1 MDPRVKGGE
10 TAGKTR
16 DGLQGSRSYLRGLT
30 KPRRRLSRAKPLP
43 KDPFASKDTDSN
55 ASLRVDDEISHLLHC
70 YGWSLGDNLELTSL
84 RSSPHKGAMPRTW
97 GWAHFFC
104 AASIVGCSLIPTPA
118 IAGRRPFLLAYD
130 SEIIPEGDVELEQ
143 WLWSESKI
151 PARPRIP
158 ARYWVYWS
166 PVIAL
171 SNHLELY
178 LPVQWVATST
188 SANLETL
195 SAELRYRIFP
205 REHEGGFQALIHAAI
220 HQAVFFRAAPSSA
233 DLGLVATYGSPNQL
247 HLMANFGVQAALPW
261 PEHMARPIL
270 LEYAAGAAH
279 PLFSTELRL
288 AVEFDGE
295 IGLRATQETIGRHF
309 LGGAIAW
316 SRGRVW
322 ITAGFLFGLTGLSEL
337 TPRYMPRLI
346 WAVAF

>member
-1 MDPRVKGGE
+1 MTPTRTHRCRSTTKLVVGG
-10 TAGKTR
+10 TVSAGHW
-16 DGLQGSRSYLRGLT
+16 
-30 KPRRRLSRAKPLP
+30 
-43 KDPFASKDTDSN
+43 
-55 ASLRVDDEISHLLHC
+55 E
-70 YGWSLGDNLELTSL
+70 DNLELTSL
-84 RSSPHKGAMPRTW
+84 RSSPHKGAMPRTL

-151 PARPRIP
+151 PARPRVP

-205 REHEGGFQALIHAAI
+205 REHEEA
-220 HQAVFFRAAPSSA
+220 FRHSSMRPSTRPSSSA
-233 DLGLVATYGSPNQL
+233 
-247 HLMANFGVQAALPW
+247 
-261 PEHMARPIL
+261 
-270 LEYAAGAAH
+270 
-279 PLFSTELRL
+279 PL
-288 AVEFDGE
+288 
-295 IGLRATQETIGRHF
+295 LRAPIWG
-309 LGGAIAW
+309 W
-316 SRGRVW
+316 SQPMEAR
-322 ITAGFLFGLTGLSEL
+322 TNF
-337 TPRYMPRLI
+337 
-346 WAVAF
+346 